1 MTPTLV
7 ALEDAL
13 RAALVAGDDAA
24 ALSRVCTALAD
35 ALPGEAVGVTMMLS
49 DLERHTVFASDD
61 TIRAF
66 ELAQYTVGE
75 GPSLLAF
82 TSGRPVTIPDT
93 SASWPAEW
101 WPALTSEIAGL
112 AMAAVFCFPMRVGS
126 INIGACALYRSIAGQ
141 LSAEDVALVVDALEI
156 TTLVLLQLRGKDLDE
171 SLVGRWLAV
180 DGLSRRAVHQAIG
193 MLMVQLRVSA
203 ETAFAR
209 LRAQSFVTDRNIE
222 QVADDV
228 VNLRLRLDRDIR

>member
-1 MTPTLV
+1 MTPELI
-7 ALEDAL
+7 ALGAAL

-24 ALSRVCTALAD
+24 ALSRVCTTLTE
-35 ALPGEAVGVTMMLS
+35 ALPCEAAVVTIMLS
-49 DLERHTVFASDD
+49 DLERHTVFASDE

-93 SASWPAEW
+93 SAAWTASW
-101 WPALTSEIAGL
+101 WPTLTREVAHL
-112 AMAAVFCFPMRVGS
+112 PMASVFCFPMQLGA
-126 INIGACALYRSIAGQ
+126 IDIGVCSLYRSSTGEMNAK
-141 LSAEDVALVVDALEI
+141 DVSIVVDALELA
-156 TTLVLLQLRGKDLDE
+156 TLVLLQLRGHDHHE

-180 DGLSRRAVHQAIG
+180 DGHSRRTVHQAIG
-193 MLMVQLRVSA
+193 MLMVQLRVSS

-209 LRAQSFVTDRNIE
+209 LRAQSFVADRDIE

-228 VNLRLRLDRDIR
+228 VNRGLQLTNDAH